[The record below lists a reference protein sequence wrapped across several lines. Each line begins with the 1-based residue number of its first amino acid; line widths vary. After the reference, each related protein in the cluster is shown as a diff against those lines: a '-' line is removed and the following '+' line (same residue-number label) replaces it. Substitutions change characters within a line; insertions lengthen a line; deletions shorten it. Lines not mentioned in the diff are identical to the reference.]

1 MIVFVRKVTQFA
13 HFVFVLLICVSLKNN
28 KDDNL
33 RITFSRLIGIH
44 MDKKLFDHLEHLE
57 RDGDY
62 LALIKEIRAL
72 VKADRTVFRHPFIKH
87 WCGIRWRNIFL
98 TEALDDKTALKKA
111 DSSKLLGRKDK
122 RPHRQQ
128 LAETFLRGDEIREWQ
143 LELPPV
149 EAPAS
154 IVNTTLVFSP
164 GLLTGMLPV
173 QAFQTA
179 FPKIEKRLGIRIL
192 RSDSHPMRGCAA
204 NSADL
209 LAAIE
214 RGEGFSAD
222 TRKIQPED
230 RCPPGD
236 VVLIGYSKG
245 APDIY
250 QLLVQ
255 RPDLKDRVRCIY
267 NWGGAIGG
275 SYLADDIYGSIK
287 DLDIPRVEKALA
299 AFLSVISPAIDVSS
313 GSLRRIE
320 EYNIKEAVYDLTTT
334 AREAFLAEHKALLKS
349 LDIPIFN
356 ITGSTTAMEVPYF
369 QIQGVMALN
378 RYDSNNDMQLTQSEA
393 KLKVPM
399 ATDLAMVRA
408 HHWNMSYDPFPK
420 LMRFG
425 SPHLDHPFPKEA
437 AATAMVLLGVELGLI
452 D

>member
-1 MIVFVRKVTQFA
+1 MNSK
-13 HFVFVLLICVSLKNN
+13 S
-28 KDDNL
+28 
-33 RITFSRLIGIH
+33 
-44 MDKKLFDHLEHLE
+44 LEHLE
-57 RDGDY
+57 KLEREGQYEQLIEEIRD
-62 LALIKEIRAL
+62 LIK
-72 VKADRTVFRHPFIKH
+72 ADKTVFTHPFIKR

-98 TEALDDKTALKKA
+98 TEALTDTVALKKA
-111 DSSKLLGRKDK
+111 KNTNLLGRKDR
-122 RPHRQQ
+122 RPDKQK
-128 LAETFLRGDEIREWQ
+128 LAEMFLRGDEIREWR

-149 EAPAS
+149 MMPSSLA
-154 IVNTTLVFSP
+154 NTTLVFSP

-192 RSDSHPMRGCAA
+192 RSDSHPMRGCMA
-204 NSADL
+204 NGADL

-214 RGEGFSAD
+214 RGEGFAAD
-222 TRKIQPED
+222 TQKIKPED
-230 RCPPGD
+230 CLPPGD
-236 VVLIGYSKG
+236 IVLIGYSKG

-255 RPDLKDRVRCIY
+255 RPDLKKRIRCIY

-275 SYLADDIYGSIK
+275 SYLADDIYRSIK

-320 EYNIKEAVYDLTTT
+320 EYNIKEAVYDLTTE
-334 AREAFLAEHKALLKS
+334 AREAFLAEHKATLDT

-437 AATAMVLLGVELGLI
+437 AATAMILLGAELGLI

>member
-1 MIVFVRKVTQFA
+1 MTEELLAHLQTLQTQ
-13 HFVFVLLICVSLKNN
+13 
-28 KDDNL
+28 
-33 RITFSRLIGIH
+33 
-44 MDKKLFDHLEHLE
+44 
-57 RDGDY
+57 GDY
-62 LALIKEIRAL
+62 PALIREIRTLIRQDARI
-72 VKADRTVFRHPFIKH
+72 VTHSFIKR

-98 TEALDDKTALKKA
+98 TEALTDAVALKKA
-111 DSSKLLGRKDK
+111 DNSKLLGKKDK
-122 RPHRQQ
+122 RPNKQK
-128 LAETFLRGDEIREWQ
+128 LAEQFLRGDEIREWT

-149 EAPAS
+149 EVPAS
-154 IVNTTLVFSP
+154 IPNTTLVFAP

-173 QAFQTA
+173 RAFQSA
-179 FPKIEKRLGIRIL
+179 FPVIEKRLGIRIL
-192 RSDSHPMRGCAA
+192 RADSHPMRGCAA

-214 RGEGFSAD
+214 QGAGFAAD
-222 TRKIQPED
+222 TRKIAPEEQV
-230 RCPPGD
+230 PPGD
-236 VVLIGYSKG
+236 IFLIGYSKG

-250 QLLVQ
+250 QLLAT
-255 RPDLKDRVRCIY
+255 RPDLKNRIRCIF

-275 SYLADDIYGSIK
+275 SYLADDIYQSIK
-287 DLDIPRVEKALA
+287 DLDIPKVEKALA
-299 AFLSVISPAIDVSS
+299 DFLAVISPAVKVTH
-313 GSLRRIE
+313 GSLRRIN

-334 AREAFLAEHKALLKS
+334 AREQFLAEHLPQINALG
-349 LDIPIFN
+349 IPVFN

-393 KLKVPM
+393 KLKIPM
-399 ATDLAMVRA
+399 ATDLAMIRA

-437 AATAMVLLGVELGLI
+437 AATAMILLAFELGLI